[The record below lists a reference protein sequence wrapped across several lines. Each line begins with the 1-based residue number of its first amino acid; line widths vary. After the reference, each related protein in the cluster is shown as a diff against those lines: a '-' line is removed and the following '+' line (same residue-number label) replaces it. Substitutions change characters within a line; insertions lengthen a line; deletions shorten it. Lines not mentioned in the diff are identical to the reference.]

1 MIDISALNQFISIA
15 TSATVAGDDRIT
27 LTKNAQT
34 NTATLG
40 SVTTNVF
47 SRLMERTFRTANTQE
62 NYRDIRQQLV
72 NVLTS
77 LFDIDN
83 PSQLPLSVR
92 KAFVSGEI
100 VCGKPL
106 TKRRLDAVLA
116 ATQQALGFDRGV
128 AGLKELQKVA
138 AMRATIEKVVAPAKT
153 SSEEVP
159 EVNRGTQYLAPNGEW
174 RVEDNEDP
182 FYLEDFDDELFEQYV
197 ADVKDGKIE
206 LEGDFT
212 LEELKTFF
220 KENYKKD
227 LGYFKTQ
234 TAAESKR
241 EEIHKIT
248 EEYKSDAKRA
258 ESADALIKHSA
269 YEGTI
274 STITKFLDF
283 EYPEFDKENNNILAN
298 VMKDAIRSNE
308 NILRSER
315 STPAEKKQALEFFAK
330 LKAPK
335 FAVVFD
341 QASHKNKVNVMQQE
355 LVNLIKSFDDQRVKI
370 TYTEKMKEIKNGIDK
385 YIDGKINIINNKI
398 NDIGTKIKA
407 LSDDK
412 TKTSPNA
419 KKALEDTRKELESS
433 CKELNDTRK
442 KMHSISMNLFPFGK
456 AMADIMGAVDTFAKH
471 LEDLAKKM
479 PHYASEDTAIIGTF
493 DELLGNVDNNIQD
506 EV

>member
-47 SRLMERTFRTANTQE
+47 SRLMERTFRTANTKE

-138 AMRATIEKVVAPAKT
+138 AMRATIEKVVASAYKKPADAEIVNAEPKKEAKKLGEGEGRGDWDINGKWV
-153 SSEEVP
+153 SEEVD
-159 EVNRGTQYLAPNGEW
+159 E
-174 RVEDNEDP
+174 
-182 FYLEDFDDELFEQYV
+182 DELYWTDDQ
-197 ADVKDGKIE
+197 DDGIIE
-206 LEGDFT
+206 ALTAEDIPEDAGFT
-212 LEELKTFF
+212 IDELKRFYT
-220 KENYKKD
+220 ENYKQD

-234 TAAESKR
+234 AAAKSKR
-241 EEIHKIT
+241 DEIHLIT
-248 EEYKSDAKRA
+248 GAYESDAKRA
-258 ESADALIKHSA
+258 ESADALIKYSA
-269 YEGTI
+269 YEGKI
-274 STITKFLDF
+274 KTITMFLTLD
-283 EYPEFDKENNNILAN
+283 DDNVLAH
-298 VMKDAIRSNE
+298 VMKAALNDNE
-308 NILRSER
+308 RILRSER
-315 STPAEKKQALEFFAK
+315 STPDEKKRALEFFAK

-341 QASHKNKVNVMQQE
+341 PASRTNKVHVVQQE
-355 LVNLIKSFDDQRVKI
+355 LVNLIKSFDDELVKI
-370 TYTEKMKEIKNGIDK
+370 TYKEKMKGIKDGIDK
-385 YIDGKINIINNKI
+385 YIDDKINALPKEAEEEKKNL
-398 NDIGTKIKA
+398 NDIR
-407 LSDDK
+407 
-412 TKTSPNA
+412 
-419 KKALEDTRKELESS
+419 E
-433 CKELNDTRK
+433 
-442 KMHSISMNLFPFGK
+442 KMHGIAKRLCPFGS
-456 AMADIMGAVDTFAKH
+456 AMKDLMRAIGTHVQY
-471 LEDLAKKM
+471 LEEVATKM
-479 PHYASEDTAIIGTF
+479 PHYASGEATITDTF
-493 DELLGNVDNNIQD
+493 DDLLGNRDDNIQD